1 MLRHMSS
8 KELGPSSLNLC
19 VSNQDPLMSAKNP
32 NTTFY
37 RPTDCHNIIDNFL
50 KKDSDTVHI
59 GDLSMSEADK
69 ENMCTRNFSF
79 RPTQNN
85 SVAKR
90 ATKRPKDLIEITKK
104 VSQVKNRSKSKKK
117 SVSIDKAG
125 DKNNKGKIM
134 CVVRKRAEDIN
145 LSKNSEINT
154 KKSKNSVSRSRNN
167 YIRNKDK
174 GFNENIST
182 QITDHTLSNKSVKRI
197 GGSNLLQRLNQA
209 FK

>member
-8 KELGPSSLNLC
+8 KELGPSSLNLGDLK
-19 VSNQDPLMSAKNP
+19 QGPIMSAKNP
-32 NTTFY
+32 SKNFY

-50 KKDSDTVHI
+50 KKDSETRHI

-69 ENMCTRNFSF
+69 ENMCTKNFSF
-79 RPTQNN
+79 RPEQDN

-90 ATKRPKDLIEITKK
+90 TAKRPKDLIDITKK
-104 VSQVKNRSKSKKK
+104 VGLVKNRSKSKKK

-154 KKSKNSVSRSRNN
+154 K
-167 YIRNKDK
+167 
-174 GFNENIST
+174 
-182 QITDHTLSNKSVKRI
+182 
-197 GGSNLLQRLNQA
+197 
-209 FK
+209 